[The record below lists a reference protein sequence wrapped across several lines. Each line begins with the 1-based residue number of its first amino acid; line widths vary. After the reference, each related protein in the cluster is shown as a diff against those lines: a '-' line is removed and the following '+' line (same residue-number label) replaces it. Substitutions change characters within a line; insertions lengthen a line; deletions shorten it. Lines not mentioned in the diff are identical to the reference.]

1 MDWQER
7 GSSSEDSS
15 SEDSSEAAARIAA
28 ARIAAARQQ
37 QCDVISVHAARRGG
51 AKQCSSGRVAA
62 VVWQQRQAV
71 AWHMSVAAAA
81 HRVVLSCVRAVR
93 VEGGERCVFSGS
105 RAHLASRVVGRRGRE
120 R

>member
-1 MDWQER
+1 MGGTSKGGLGKDGGDVAAR
-7 GSSSEDSS
+7 RRVL
-15 SEDSSEAAARIAA
+15 AAAAWS
-28 ARIAAARQQ
+28 AAARQQ
-37 QCDVISVHAARRGG
+37 QCDVIGVHAARRGG